1 VLCRISHTRVLKS
14 ARLFGTWPTNPLPST
29 NKSLLI
35 TALETRDHMGE
46 ADVLSYERFV
56 SVDGTVAHVYERYAD
71 SAAAVR
77 HLRTFKR
84 KCNERFVGMV
94 DRERFTVFG
103 VTSDELKG
111 MLNGFGPISRA
122 AAAGITPSS
131 ACACASAASTS
142 SQDWKRAVSMK
153 SARPP
158 GFSIRSESAP
168 RA

>member
-1 VLCRISHTRVLKS
+1 MGERGVRNAEVEGS
-14 ARLFGTWPTNPLPST
+14 NPLPST

-111 MLNGFGPISRA
+111 MLNGFGPTYLDPF
-122 AAAGITPSS
+122 G
-131 ACACASAASTS
+131 
-142 SQDWKRAVSMK
+142 
-153 SARPP
+153 
-158 GFSIRSESAP
+158 GFSR
-168 RA
+168 